1 MAQRTKTCIGCY
13 KTLPIIKFNK
23 HKQGTYGRRARCKS
37 CQAIHRKGSADRTA
51 KRLALESQGK
61 RQCSKCGKKKAL
73 SFYQLAKR
81 QGRKPSR
88 SGICKPCESQHKR
101 TYHLTKNQEIRLF
114 IYNYKRTH
122 PCKVCGETDVEMLE
136 FDHAHSKKFDIS
148 NGIAKGVSMHLLKKE
163 LAKCVVLCS
172 NHHRKKTHAER
183 NTWLHRLAK
192 ENTKVNR

>member
-1 MAQRTKTCIGCY
+1 MPLKN
-13 KTLPIIKFNK
+13 FNK
-23 HKQGTYGRRARCKS
+23 YPQGKYGKRSRCKK
-37 CQAIHRKGSADRTA
+37 CQAIQRKTSADRTA
-51 KRLALESQGK
+51 KRLALEAQGK

-73 SFYQLAKR
+73 SSFQIAKR
-81 QGRKPSR
+81 TGRTPSR
-88 SGICKPCESQHKR
+88 EGRCKSCVSDIKKNE
-101 TYHLTKNQEIRLF
+101 HLTKNQEVRLF

-148 NGIAKGVSMHLLKKE
+148 NGVAKGVSMHLLKKE

-192 ENTKVNR
+192 EDTKIK

>member
-1 MAQRTKTCIGCY
+1 
-13 KTLPIIKFNK
+13 
-23 HKQGTYGRRARCKS
+23 
-37 CQAIHRKGSADRTA
+37 
-51 KRLALESQGK
+51 LELQGK

-73 SFYQLAKR
+73 SSFQQGIRKGRAKA
-81 QGRKPSR
+81 GRE
-88 SGICKPCESQHKR
+88 GVCKPCVSERQKNK
-101 TYHLTKNQEIRLF
+101 YLNKNQEIRLF
-114 IYNYKRTH
+114 VYNYKKKH

-148 NGIAKGVSMHLLKKE
+148 NGVAKGVSMHLLKKE

-192 ENTKVNR
+192 EDTKRK